1 MEYKSQPG
9 DSHDTTTIIRLEQ
22 LSKHY
27 IMGRTVV
34 PALRG
39 IDLTITRG
47 DMVAIMGPSGS
58 GKSTLMNILGCL
70 DQPTSGS
77 YLLDGVQVSQMS
89 VGELADVRNQ
99 KLGFVFQS
107 FNLLSWMTATE
118 NVQLPL
124 VYAGVSA
131 EEQEMRAKWALT
143 LVGLRSRMG
152 HRPMELSGGQ
162 QQRVA
167 VARAL
172 VNDPALILA
181 DEPTGNLDT
190 RTSVEIM
197 TILQRLNARGMTV
210 VLVTHEH
217 DIADYCRRKVVFRD
231 GRILSDTRHDPISAE
246 KAQISQQ
253 PALKEKEVLP

>member
-22 LSKHY
+22 LTKHY

-70 DQPTSGS
+70 DQPTSGT
-77 YLLDGVQVSQMS
+77 YLLDGVQVSKMS
-89 VGELADVRNQ
+89 PGELADVRNQ

-107 FNLLSWMTATE
+107 FNLLSWMTAME

-124 VYAGVSA
+124 VYAGVPV
-131 EEQEMRAKWALT
+131 EEQEQRAKWALT

-190 RTSVEIM
+190 RTSIEIM
-197 TILQRLNARGMTV
+197 TILQKLNARGMTV
-210 VLVTHEH
+210 VIVTHES
-217 DIADYCRRKVVFRD
+217 DIADYCRRKVIFRD
-231 GRILSDTRHDPISAE
+231 GRIVSDTRTDALSAE
-246 KAQISQQ
+246 NAQQL
-253 PALKEKEVLP
+253 ALKEKEVLP